1 MATTINVHEAKT
13 NLSKLLVRVASGE
26 EIIIAKSGKPIAK
39 LVPISKGVKRRAPG
53 TAKGKILIE
62 KDFDSPLPEE
72 ILRAFEE

>member
-26 EIIIAKSGKPIAK
+26 EIIIAKSGKPVAK
-39 LVPISKGVKRRAPG
+39 LVPISKEAKTRVPG
-53 TAKGKILIE
+53 SAKGKILIE
-62 KDFDSPLPEE
+62 KEFDSPLPEE